1 MEKSIYDL
9 KLHESVRLP
18 MGMDI
23 LRVPG
28 GWIYN
33 VWDNEKDLALSGT
46 FVPYSDEHLNGDP
59 VIKRLKESTRQKAL
73 LWFYHLE
80 SDMKHRIARDYGPPP
95 LSDEK
100 IVEAYNHYTEK
111 L

>member
-1 MEKSIYDL
+1 MEKSIYEL
-9 KLHESVRLP
+9 ELHEMIVKPS
-18 MGMDI
+18 GITI

-28 GWIYN
+28 GWLYN
-33 VWDNEKDLALSGT
+33 AWNPSDNSARTAT

-59 VIKRLKESTRQKAL
+59 VIKRQNESTRQKAL

-80 SDMKHRIARDYGPPP
+80 SFMKHRIARDYGPPP

-100 IVEAYNHYTEK
+100 IVEAFTHYTEK